1 MNNIIELTAD
11 SFQQVISETAPETL
25 IALYFHTQQ
34 APECATMT
42 ALLEAKAAQ
51 YAEHLLLAKLNCDV
65 EQALASQLAQ
75 QIGLQGIPAILLLKG
90 GAPVD
95 MLPGPQTQEMLDAA
109 FEKHLPNAEDL
120 LVTQAQQLL
129 SQGNYSEAYTKAK
142 QAYDVNAQNS
152 KVKLILADICLN
164 IQKVDDADALL
175 STIPMVDQDA
185 YFNNLKAKVELAQEA
200 KDSPEIKQL
209 EAEIEKDETN
219 FDAKVKLAVQY
230 DQVGRK
236 EEALETL
243 FSVLQKDLAFG
254 DARKMFLDVI
264 ATLPD
269 GDELAGK
276 YRRKLYSILY

>member
-1 MNNIIELTAD
+1 MSNIIELTAE

-34 APECATMT
+34 APECASMT
-42 ALLEAKAAQ
+42 PMLEVKAAQ

-95 MLPGPQTQEMLDAA
+95 MLPGPQTQEALDAA

-120 LVTQAQQLL
+120 LVTQAQQFL

-142 QAYDVNAQNS
+142 QAYDANAQNS

-164 IQKVDDADALL
+164 IQKVDDAEALL
-175 STIPMVDQDA
+175 ATIPMIDQDA
-185 YFNNLKAKVELAQEA
+185 YFNNLKAKIELAQEA
-200 KDSPEIKQL
+200 KDSPEIQQL
-209 EAEIEKDETN
+209 ETEVAKDENN
-219 FDAKVKLAVQY
+219 FEAKVKLAVQY

-236 EEALETL
+236 EEALESL
-243 FSVLQKDLAFG
+243 FTVLQKDLAFG
-254 DARKMFLDVI
+254 DARKMYLDVI
-264 ATLPD
+264 ATLPE

>member
-25 IALYFHTQQ
+25 IALYFYTQQ
-34 APECATMT
+34 APECVAMT
-42 ALLEAKAAQ
+42 SMLEAKAAQ
-51 YAEHLLLAKLNCDV
+51 YSENLLLAKLNCDV

-109 FEKHLPNAEDL
+109 LEKHLPNAEDL

-129 SQGNYSEAYTKAK
+129 SQGNFSEAYTKAK

-175 STIPMVDQDA
+175 ATIPMVDQDA
-185 YFNNLKAKVELAQEA
+185 YFNNLKAKVELAQQA

-209 EAEIEKDETN
+209 EAEIANDETN

-254 DARKMFLDVI
+254 DARKMYLDVI

-269 GDELAGK
+269 GDELAAR

>member
-11 SFQQVISETAPETL
+11 SFSQVISETAPETL
-25 IALYFHTQQ
+25 IALYFYTQQ
-34 APECATMT
+34 APECAEMT
-42 ALLEAKAAQ
+42 SMLEAKAVQ
-51 YAEHLLLAKLNCDV
+51 YSQNLLLAKLNCDV

-90 GAPVD
+90 GTPVD

-109 FEKHLPNAEDL
+109 LEKHLPNAEDL

-129 SQGNYSEAYTKAK
+129 SQGNFSEAYTKAK

-175 STIPMVDQDA
+175 ATIPMVDQDA
-185 YFNNLKAKVELAQEA
+185 YFNNLKAKVELAQQA

-209 EAEIEKDETN
+209 EADIANDETN

-254 DARKMFLDVI
+254 DARKMYLDVI

-269 GDELAGK
+269 GDELAAR

>member
-11 SFQQVISETAPETL
+11 SFQQVISETASETL
-25 IALYFHTQQ
+25 IALYFYTQQ
-34 APECATMT
+34 APECVSMT
-42 ALLEAKAAQ
+42 PLLEEKAAQ
-51 YAEHLLLAKLNCDV
+51 YSEHLLLAKLNCDV

-95 MLPGPQTQEMLDAA
+95 MLPGPQSKEMLDAA

-120 LVTQAQQLL
+120 LVTEAQQLL
-129 SQGNYSEAYTKAK
+129 SKGNFSEAYTKAK

-164 IQKVDDADALL
+164 IQKVEDADALL

-209 EAEIEKDETN
+209 EAEIAKDESN

-236 EEALETL
+236 EEALATL

-254 DARKMFLDVI
+254 DARKMYLDVL

>member
-1 MNNIIELTAD
+1 MSNIIELTAE

-34 APECATMT
+34 APECASMT
-42 ALLEAKAAQ
+42 PMLEAKAAQ

-95 MLPGPQTQEMLDAA
+95 MLPGPQTQEALDAA

-120 LVTQAQQLL
+120 LVTQAQQFL

-142 QAYDVNAQNS
+142 QAYDANAQNS

-164 IQKVDDADALL
+164 IQKVDDAEALL
-175 STIPMVDQDA
+175 ATIPMIDQDA
-185 YFNNLKAKVELAQEA
+185 YFNNLKAKIELAQEA
-200 KDSPEIKQL
+200 KDSPEIQQL
-209 EAEIEKDETN
+209 ETEVAKDENN
-219 FDAKVKLAVQY
+219 FEAKVKLAVQY

-236 EEALETL
+236 EEALESL
-243 FSVLQKDLAFG
+243 FTVLQKDLAFG
-254 DARKMFLDVI
+254 DARKMYLDVI
-264 ATLPD
+264 ATLPE

>member
-25 IALYFHTQQ
+25 IALYFYTQQ
-34 APECATMT
+34 APECVAMT
-42 ALLEAKAAQ
+42 SMLEAKAAQ
-51 YAEHLLLAKLNCDV
+51 YSENLLLAKLNCDV

-109 FEKHLPNAEDL
+109 LEKHLPNAEDL

-129 SQGNYSEAYTKAK
+129 SQGNFSEAYTKAK

-175 STIPMVDQDA
+175 ATIPMVDQDA
-185 YFNNLKAKVELAQEA
+185 YFNNLKAKVELAQQA
-200 KDSPEIKQL
+200 KESPEIKQL
-209 EAEIEKDETN
+209 EAEIANDETN

-254 DARKMFLDVI
+254 DARKMYLDVI

-269 GDELAGK
+269 GDELAAR